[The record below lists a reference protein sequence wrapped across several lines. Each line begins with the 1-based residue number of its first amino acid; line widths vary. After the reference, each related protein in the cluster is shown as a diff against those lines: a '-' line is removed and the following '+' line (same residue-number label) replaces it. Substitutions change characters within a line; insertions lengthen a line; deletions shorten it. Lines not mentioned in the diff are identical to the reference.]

1 MTRLT
6 LCLTMLLSLVLA
18 AQAAAKEVVA
28 AKVCGAFDCRE
39 VTDKK
44 SLLALHEGGPPTD
57 PPDKAVGFY
66 RAEVTVKGEG
76 DDRFTFEVALLPG
89 TGLIRGTNDDGTF
102 SWWSVSDTAVARVE
116 RMTRGLAPIAAEK
129 LDGLGDPGLPQ
140 ARVDEVVNIAGE
152 PATAGSG
159 EAPAWPW
166 IAGGVAALIMLGVA
180 VYARARDHLGLHDH
194 RNHPR
199 LPGPQGGGTRPSG
212 VRAGDE

>member
-6 LCLTMLLSLVLA
+6 LYLTMLLSLVVA

-28 AKVCGAFDCRE
+28 AKVCGASDCRE

-44 SLLALHEGGPPTD
+44 SLMALHEGGPPTD
-57 PPDKAVGFY
+57 PPDKAAGFY
-66 RAEVTVKGEG
+66 RTEVTVKGEG
-76 DDRFTFEVALLPG
+76 DDRFTFDVALLPG

-102 SWWSVSDTAVARVE
+102 SWLPVSEAADARFE
-116 RMTRGLAPIAAEK
+116 RMTRGLEPIAAKK
-129 LDGLGDPGLPQ
+129 LEGLDAPGLPE

-194 RNHPR
+194 RNNPR
-199 LPGPQGGGTRPSG
+199 LPGPQGGGARPSG
-212 VRAGDE
+212 IRASDE